1 LSDFCLA
8 GAHRSVLSFPDRH
21 TWTTSSH
28 SFWRAS
34 GLTAENQIAESI
46 FGQVVSS
53 VVQSVSLAEP
63 SKQQRDTD
71 RFTAK
76 KVRVDL
82 AWNFDFKGHPV
93 PLAGGLGD
101 DPARRSSF
109 KM

>member
-1 LSDFCLA
+1 MPSYCLA
-8 GAHRSVLSFPDRH
+8 CRPEYSPTRSRG
-21 TWTTSSH
+21 
-28 SFWRAS
+28 S
-34 GLTAENQIAESI
+34 GQALLHHI
-46 FGQVVSS
+46 SS

-82 AWNFDFKGHPV
+82 AWNFDFKSHPV